1 MKKCVDLESWAD
13 RRMEPQKYEGPS
25 LQQRQRNAGCLLSLP
40 RTQLEWLPTGAQT
53 LLGKHGSF
61 FFKSYWIVCIF
72 LLTLPIPPKTFTSRK
87 LLPHITESRT
97 ELDKV
102 FPFILSFAKDFDQD
116 CSLSPWRF
124 AAVVTD
130 FFSFFL
136 TFNIH
141 FFVSTKTNKRAVLEG
156 DADFQLLER
165 SGIDLETVLSNLSSP
180 QSYYRFSEAEV

>member
-1 MKKCVDLESWAD
+1 MKVQACSKD
-13 RRMEPQKYEGPS
+13 RETQAVFFHCQEH
-25 LQQRQRNAGCLLSLP
+25 NLSDYP
-40 RTQLEWLPTGAQT
+40 REH
-53 LLGKHGSF
+53 KHYQENMAVF
-61 FFKSYWIVCIF
+61 FLKSYWIVCIF

-130 FFSFFL
+130 FFSFFFL